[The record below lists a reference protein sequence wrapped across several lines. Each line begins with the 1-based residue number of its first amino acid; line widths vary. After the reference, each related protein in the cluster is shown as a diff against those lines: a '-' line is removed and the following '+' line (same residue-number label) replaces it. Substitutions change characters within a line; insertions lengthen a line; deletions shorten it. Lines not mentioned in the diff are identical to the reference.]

1 MSDNGVDRPPKV
13 LVIDDDKLLVA
24 VVSDVLGLNGLD
36 VIRATDGLVGLDL
49 ALTESPD
56 LILLDI
62 MMEPLN
68 GFEVLERLK
77 LEGGTK
83 DIPVIFLSAI
93 SDEGVMAKGMSL
105 GACDYVVKP
114 FSHQVL
120 ADLVRE
126 KIEKGRREQPASTLP
141 SGKLPLRGPLASEQL
156 RGSSPVERRG

>member
-1 MSDNGVDRPPKV
+1 MSDNVADRTPKV
-13 LVIDDDKLLVA
+13 LVIDDDKLVVA
-24 VVSDVLGLNGLD
+24 VVSDVLGKNGFD
-36 VIRATDGLVGLDL
+36 VIKATDGLVGLDL
-49 ALTESPD
+49 ARTESPD

-62 MMEPLN
+62 MMDPLN

-77 LEGGTK
+77 LEGETK

-114 FSHQVL
+114 FSHQGL

-126 KIEKGRREQPASTLP
+126 KIEKSRREPAASTLP
-141 SGKLPLRGPLASEQL
+141 SGSLLPREHPASEPLREPSLSE
-156 RGSSPVERRG
+156 REG